1 MDLGHWQ
8 LTEGT
13 YHSGDFFG
21 FIYEITNT
29 VNNRKYIGKK
39 QCHSRLKRKPLK
51 GKKRNRID
59 YIDSDWREYTGSS
72 NELNEDIKK
81 YGKEKFIFKILKICN
96 SKWALAYYEI
106 KEQINRDVL
115 LRDDYYNGIV
125 NVRIGK
131 IPKSELILVENNVLL
146 NNGTGDIPRAV

>member
-8 LTEGT
+8 LNEGVT
-13 YHSGDFFG
+13 ASEDFFG
-21 FIYEITNT
+21 FIYEITNSIDGK
-29 VNNRKYIGKK
+29 KYIGKK

-59 YIDSDWREYTGSS
+59 YVDSDWREYTSSS

-81 YGKEKFIFKILKICN
+81 HGKDKFQIKIIKICN

-106 KEQINRDVL
+106 KEQIEKDVL
-115 LRDDYYNGIV
+115 LREDYYNGIV

-131 IPKSELILVENNVLL
+131 IPKAELTLLSKNV
-146 NNGTGDIPRAV
+146 